1 MDAIMYQ
8 KSYSEYKAELDRE
21 LQSSAESFVKIGYLL
36 KVARDTNILAES
48 GYKTVAEFAEA
59 EYSLNKTQVSRF
71 MSINDKFAENG
82 YSERLADKFQGFGYA
97 KLTIMLQIPEEIAQE
112 LSPEYTKA
120 EIQAVKDEIDEEK
133 KVSDIEVMME
143 GSRPELDEMT
153 ILEKVV
159 HQLGETEPEI
169 FKQIYEIGEH
179 GHISEETIKEAM
191 APTGEKVY
199 SVRIQGMGRVML
211 FLKASADR
219 ISIAPVRTP
228 EEKQYFDWQAL
239 AECWWLMFDVQCES
253 AEKAWEYIY
262 EKDFPRKDKIAPVQ
276 QPAKA
281 AQKPVPKKESKVS
294 KAKTPKKPEKTKT
307 EPVPVPDEQLPGQME
322 VADYPELMPESHF
335 EEVTS
340 NVSSDAAEGE
350 EHGAGDFDGV
360 PSGAGADD
368 DALESEYDTGMEGSE
383 VQSDDEGAGASESG
397 GCETDLADLEVIWK
411 RIYEKTCRQK
421 EEMILL
427 SVNIHEKYDK
437 DEIKKLYN
445 RAVDMAADLEKLLL
459 TMEG

>member
-276 QPAKA
+276 QPTKA

-294 KAKTPKKPEKTKT
+294 KAKTPKKPEKTKA
-307 EPVPVPDEQLPGQME
+307 EPVPVDDEQLPGQME

-397 GCETDLADLEVIWK
+397 GCEADLADLEVIWN
-411 RIYEKTCRQK
+411 RIYDKTCRQK

-427 SVNIHEKYDK
+427 SANIHEKYDK

>member
-276 QPAKA
+276 QPTKA

-294 KAKTPKKPEKTKT
+294 KAKTPKKPEKTKA
-307 EPVPVPDEQLPGQME
+307 EPVPVDDEQLPGQME

-397 GCETDLADLEVIWK
+397 GCETDLADLEVIWN

-427 SVNIHEKYDK
+427 SANIHEKYDK